1 MARRESA
8 SWSSMRTILADSAAP
23 FGAPS
28 QRFVDDGP
36 RF

>member
-1 MARRESA
+1 MARREGA
-8 SWSSMRTILADSAAP
+8 SEQRIIPFGDDAAP